1 MRNSNL
7 LTTFQNVRKA
17 PDHAN
22 CVSKYSKTLWGLF
35 LIKQYKL
42 NFKLMDF

>member
-7 LTTFQNVRKA
+7 LTTLQNVRKA

-22 CVSKYSKTLWGLF
+22 CVLVNIAELCGGYF
-35 LIKQYKL
+35 
-42 NFKLMDF
+42 